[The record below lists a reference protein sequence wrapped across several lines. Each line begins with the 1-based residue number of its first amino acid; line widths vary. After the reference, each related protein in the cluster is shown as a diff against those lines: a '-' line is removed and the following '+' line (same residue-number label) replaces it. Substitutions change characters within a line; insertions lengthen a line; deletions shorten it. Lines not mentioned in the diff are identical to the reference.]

1 MAAEFNDDNFQ
12 AEVLDS
18 SVPVLVD
25 FWSEGCPPCRQ
36 IAPVID
42 ELSTENEGAAKVG
55 KVNVSENMDLAVK
68 YGISGVSNDPVVQR
82 WRCRCPSSWRG
93 TKRSAAIDDQRERLS
108 TIAKLY
114 AAEVLPTLA
123 TSKRKK
129 PANKIAGFFCK
140 RLGILANANI
150 LCAERVATAACSF
163 GLWVV
168 ELEST
173 LLNALVVVY
182 RRAFKKQ

>member
-68 YGISGVSNDPVVQR
+68 YGISGVPTILLFKGGDVVARQV
-82 WRCRCPSSWRG
+82 G
-93 TKRSAAIDDQRERLS
+93 AAPKDRLQS
-108 TIAKLY
+108 MIS
-114 AAEVLPTLA
+114 E
-123 TSKRKK
+123 
-129 PANKIAGFFCK
+129 NG
-140 RLGILANANI
+140 
-150 LCAERVATAACSF
+150 
-163 GLWVV
+163 
-168 ELEST
+168 
-173 LLNALVVVY
+173 
-182 RRAFKKQ
+182 